1 MQKSVEKAI
10 EEITYRSKTFPA
22 EAFRTISEN
31 REAALPYLR
40 AAIEKAILEK
50 GDLEDDYELHFFAL
64 FFLGEFQERSCFS
77 LIFFTTPIM
86 GISTC

>member
-40 AAIEKAILEK
+40 AAIEIGRASCR
-50 GDLEDDYELHFFAL
+50 
-64 FFLGEFQERSCFS
+64 ERVSS
-77 LIFFTTPIM
+77 
-86 GISTC
+86 

>member
-40 AAIEKAILEK
+40 AAIEKAILDRK
-50 GDLEDDYELHFFAL
+50 
-64 FFLGEFQERSCFS
+64 SVV
-77 LIFFTTPIM
+77 
-86 GISTC
+86 